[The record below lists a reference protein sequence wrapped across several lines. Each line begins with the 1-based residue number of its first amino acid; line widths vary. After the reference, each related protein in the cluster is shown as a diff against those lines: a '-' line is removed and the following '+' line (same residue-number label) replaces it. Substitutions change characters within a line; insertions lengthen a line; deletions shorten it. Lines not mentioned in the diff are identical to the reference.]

1 MDLWDWKTDWE
12 TRDGSDKHGGN
23 GEWSNSKCMLK
34 DKGINLS
41 EVMKLIKG

>member
-1 MDLWDWKTDWE
+1 MVVTSME
-12 TRDGSDKHGGN
+12 VN